1 MTTDIGIGLRM
12 MAHSGGAPE
21 FASTVLVGGGIVLAW
36 VGLSRVR
43 GRGFPRLPRWCAVA
57 MIALAPV
64 AVVGSIAMP
73 SLVWPATVATGARP
87 PSTASIAFAEPSSGQ
102 IVTGEELDVRVRVE
116 DGTVVAGSSTN
127 LTADTGHIHV
137 FVDGEL
143 LSMTSG
149 QEESIGIGD
158 LPPGVHRLLA
168 EFVAADHA
176 PFDPPVTATVTFVK
190 EAP

>member
-1 MTTDIGIGLRM
+1 ML
-12 MAHSGGAPE
+12 AHSGAAPE

-36 VGLSRVR
+36 VGLSRLR
-43 GRGFPRLPRWCAVA
+43 GRGFPRLPRWGGVA

-64 AVVGSIAMP
+64 AVVGSIVVP
-73 SLVWPATVATGARP
+73 SLMWPTTVATGARAR
-87 PSTASIAFAEPSSGQ
+87 STASISFAEPSSGQ
-102 IVTGEELDVRVRVE
+102 IVTGEELDVKVRVE
-116 DGTVVAGSSTN
+116 DGTVVPGSSTN

-137 FVDGEL
+137 FLDGEL
-143 LSMTSG
+143 LSMTSS
-149 QEESIGIGD
+149 QEETIGIGD

-176 PFDPPVTATVTFVK
+176 PFDPPVTATVAFVK